1 MKIGYASGLSAGL
14 FLTAAMG
21 FSYAEAADFFYDM
34 HIEASDVYRMVG
46 EIQEGDSLKFS
57 KILSRTR
64 HSGRQGYLFL
74 NSVGGRL
81 DEANR
86 IMDIVAMNKLATV
99 VPDDFL
105 CASACFNIFIA
116 GAQRYAY
123 PDSRI
128 GVHRVSV
135 LHSVENQ
142 YTRGDSLEQNEVFKK
157 YNVPDNIRLAMI
169 DTPANDLHYLSKEDK
184 VKLST
189 PGKPKVVMVYKNT
202 PAAQGTQQRASN
214 SSSSPARA
222 ENEVPRP
229 AEYPEYRSQRQ
240 FKSLPEFLRSF
251 SDLKKSK
258 NSDEFKLNEME
269 KTFRSEIIRLTDKEL
284 DDYQRMYLKKATF
297 QFEKQL
303 EYTRKIL
310 AAARI
315 QDKSVYSDVLLNLC
329 NNQINEMLLLNNM
342 ISSVAFS
349 DDAKDMLFKEKGVFQ
364 EMVLEEK
371 FNNTVSLC
379 RAGYC
384 DEELVRTQQRTWNA
398 GREEF
403 LKINKTNTDNLQS
416 YMIHSQLVYLRDLSF
431 VLLGDVSRKPY
442 FNRFEFAS
450 VPSLLN
456 SLQEIQ
462 SDVTRGKLT
471 SSDIINFNAVLGGFL
486 EAVLVHQMKMKGYD
500 ENDIHNLE
508 YSGDAAHAAFVKF
521 MNESLKANGTRPPPG
536 VADLDANIVRIT
548 NLLSLLLENDDI
560 KRVIPFSYVCEHQ
573 LCSNNERADIVNKY
587 NDRISNLQKLCN
599 TRKCNRDLLNKYNN
613 MFALYLKS
621 YTALADK
628 AGDNKLREHLM
639 TAFYAQALYLLNN
652 NVKSLE

>member
-1 MKIGYASGLSAGL
+1 MKIGYASGLTAGL
-14 FLTAAMG
+14 VMMAAMG
-21 FSYAEAADFFYDM
+21 FNYAGAADFFYDM

-46 EIQEGDSLKFS
+46 EIQEGDSLKFN
-57 KILSRTR
+57 KILARTR

-74 NSVGGRL
+74 NSGGGRL
-81 DEANR
+81 DEASK
-86 IMDIVAMNKLATV
+86 IMDIVTMNKLATV
-99 VPDDFL
+99 VPDEFL
-105 CASACFNIFIA
+105 CASACFNIFIS

-123 PDSRI
+123 PDSQI

-142 YTRGDSLEQNEVFKK
+142 YTKGDSLELNELFKK

-169 DTPANDLHYLSKEDK
+169 DTPANELHYLSKEDK
-184 VKLST
+184 AKLSS
-189 PGKPKVVMVYKNT
+189 PGKPKVVVVYKNT
-202 PAAQGTQQRASN
+202 PASQGTPQQASN
-214 SSSSPARA
+214 NSSSPARA
-222 ENEVPRP
+222 ENDVPRP

-240 FKSLPEFLRSF
+240 FKSLAEFVRAF

-329 NNQINEMLLLNNM
+329 NNQINEILLLNNM
-342 ISSVAFS
+342 ISSVAFT
-349 DDAKDMLFKEKGVFQ
+349 DDAKDMLFREKGVFQ

-384 DEELVRTQQRTWNA
+384 DEDLVRTQQRTWNA

-403 LKINKTNTDNLQS
+403 LKINKTNTDNLQG
-416 YMIHSQLVYLRDLSF
+416 YMIHSQLVYLRDLSL

-486 EAVLVHQMKMKGYD
+486 EAVLAHQMKMKGYD
-500 ENDIHNLE
+500 ENDIHNME

-521 MNESLKANGTRPPPG
+521 MNESLKANGARPTPG

-573 LCSNNERADIVNKY
+573 LCSNTERADVVNKY

-599 TRKCNRDLLNKYNN
+599 ARKCNSDLLNKYNN

-628 AGDNKLREHLM
+628 VGDNKLREHLM

-652 NVKSLE
+652 NVKALE